1 MSPIFLGGTRQNQLR
16 VGGTRINRAYV
27 GSTLVYSS
35 EFIGTVSIVVA
46 ITYAGETIV
55 DTNCIPNGATIAM
68 VAQISGTAT
77 DATFAWTKPVGS
89 SAPVADLTTNTL
101 TWTAVAGDGGTY
113 GVTVSSRNSSDST
126 QSAAETINIFGYT
139 MPAFTDADANQW
151 ITRIELRDCGQL
163 EPGVRN
169 AMNQLVVDLKTSG
182 FFSNSHVIHPLVGPR
197 NVRSLIPLKAPSGW
211 YITSSKYDRQFGLR
225 NDNTGGTAVS
235 VAHPSANLASRL
247 NAGSAGIA
255 TYVTRW
261 YGDTFPPNPNSF
273 WFASFARDGD
283 FTSEVGNIKLGYD
296 FSNFTVLVLGIGQ
309 AVGNFTVAGAR
320 NTAFFTGAS
329 VTGTTTRKV
338 DFRVNATLGTQTFG
352 ALTTPN
358 PSTSSGVS
366 VALLNN
372 PQFIDPVYFVDS
384 AFLIAGGGTSDY
396 SSSALRTIVETYV
409 TAIQAAIP
417 G

>member
-1 MSPIFLGGTRQNQLR
+1 MSPVYIGGTRLNQLR
-16 VGGTRINRAYV
+16 VGGTRINKGYV

-35 EFIGTVSIVVA
+35 EFIGTVT
-46 ITYAGETIV
+46 ITTVIRYAGILVT
-55 DTNCIPNGATIAM
+55 DTNCVPAGAEVAM
-68 VAQISGTAT
+68 VASISGTAT
-77 DATFAWTKPVGS
+77 DATFAWTRPAGS
-89 SAPVADLTTNTL
+89 SAPVAGLTTGTL

-126 QSAAETINIFGYT
+126 QSAQETINIFSYVQPGF
-139 MPAFTDADANQW
+139 ADADANEW
-151 ITRIELRDCGQL
+151 IINIELRDCGQL
-163 EPGVRN
+163 ETGVRA

-182 FFSNSHVIHPLVGPR
+182 FFGNSHVIHPLVGPR
-197 NVRSLIPLKAPSGW
+197 NARSLIPLKAPSGW
-211 YITSSKYDRQFGLR
+211 SVSSGRYDRQFGLR
-225 NDNTGGTAVS
+225 NDNAVFAS
-235 VAHPSANLASRL
+235 VQHPGANLASRL
-247 NAGSAGIA
+247 DAGSAGIA

-261 YGDTFPPNPNSF
+261 YGDTFPPNPNNF

-296 FSNFTVLVLGIGQ
+296 YSNFTVYVLGIGQ
-309 AVGNFTVAGAR
+309 TVGTFNLAGAR
-320 NTAFFTGAS
+320 NAPFFAGAS
-329 VTGTTTRKV
+329 VTGTTARKV

-384 AFLIAGGGTSDY
+384 AFLIAGGGASDY
-396 SSSALRTIVETYV
+396 SANALRLIIEAYV
-409 TAIQAAIP
+409 TAVQAAIP